1 MVGERTGL
9 EGKASR
15 VHLVEVEREGCCG
28 KKEQNVELCVVIRG
42 TSRVVGA
49 LDVLWS
55 VGCFTLRLLCT
66 EGQVHS

>member
-1 MVGERTGL
+1 M
-9 EGKASR
+9 
-15 VHLVEVEREGCCG
+15 EVEREGCCG

-42 TSRVVGA
+42 TSGVVGA
-49 LDVLWS
+49 LDVIWS